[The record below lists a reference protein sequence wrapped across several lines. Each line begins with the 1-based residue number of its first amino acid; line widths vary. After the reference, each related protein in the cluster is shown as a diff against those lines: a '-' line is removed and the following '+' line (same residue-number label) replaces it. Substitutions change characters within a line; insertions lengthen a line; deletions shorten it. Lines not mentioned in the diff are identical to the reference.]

1 MVRIRR
7 GAYFP
12 LEAWEALDERE
23 RHIVRIR
30 AVLADRRSPAIV
42 AGLSAAALHGM
53 PVLGTWP
60 DDVTLLRPH
69 AGGGKSEPGVRQ
81 TSAGGLPSKTDVV
94 AGIEVTTL
102 ARTAIDLARALEF
115 PAAVATVDWA
125 LASGRMTREQLVRE
139 LATTTLRAGRARV
152 ERVIEFAADVSGS
165 FGESMTRAV
174 IHQLGFEAP
183 ELQREFTDAEGSMF
197 TDFYWES
204 VKAAAEFDGFVKFA
218 DPEYSDGDPAA
229 ALWKEKRRED
239 RLRKQASSVT
249 RLIWQHVMNPTLLA
263 AELSRAGVPRRRS

>member
-1 MVRIRR
+1 MEALQNHRGPMNIDALHRDGILYSSEIARLGDDPRELRNLARRGRMVRIRR

-12 LEAWEALDERE
+12 LEAWGALDERE

-30 AVLADRRSPAIV
+30 AVLADRQSPAVV
-42 AGLSAAALHGM
+42 AGLSAAAVHGM

-81 TSAGGLPSKTDVV
+81 TSAGGLPRMTDVV
-94 AGIEVTTL
+94 AGIEVTSL
-102 ARTAIDLARALEF
+102 ARTAIDLARTLEF
-115 PAAVATVDWA
+115 PAAVASVDWV
-125 LASGRMTREQLVRE
+125 LASGRVTREQLWHE

-152 ERVIEFAADVSGS
+152 ERVLEFAVEVSGS

-197 TDFYWES
+197 RTS
-204 VKAAAEFDGFVKFA
+204 TG
-218 DPEYSDGDPAA
+218 
-229 ALWKEKRRED
+229 R
-239 RLRKQASSVT
+239 AS
-249 RLIWQHVMNPTLLA
+249 
-263 AELSRAGVPRRRS
+263 RRRPSSTGL